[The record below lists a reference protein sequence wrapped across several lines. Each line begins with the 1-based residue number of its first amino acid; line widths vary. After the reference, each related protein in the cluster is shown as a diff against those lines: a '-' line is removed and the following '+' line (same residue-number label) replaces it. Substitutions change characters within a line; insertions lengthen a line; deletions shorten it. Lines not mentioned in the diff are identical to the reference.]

1 MQEKSKFTQS
11 GFNDIVIR
19 KLNLEARERE
29 RERVLCPGHCVVKF
43 HGQLFSVKTRR
54 H

>member
-29 RERVLCPGHCVVKF
+29 REREREYYVQDIVL
-43 HGQLFSVKTRR
+43 
-54 H
+54 